1 VTLFGVFKPHRTY
14 ELPFRDEKAAVKF
27 IRKGYHGLN
36 QTIMESNILGAFQ
49 ALTFD
54 FDTGTEP
61 IDFYSMRTM

>member
-1 VTLFGVFKPHRTY
+1 VTVFGVFKPHRTS
-14 ELPFRDEKAAVKF
+14 ELPFSDEKAALKF
-27 IRKGYHGLN
+27 IVKVHHGFK
-36 QTIMESNILGAFQ
+36 QRIVEPNILGAFQ